1 MRKLI
6 ASSWI
11 TADGLIADPS
21 GSIDWVMGD
30 DELAAYES
38 ALIEAADTVMLG
50 RVTYQQLASYWPQVP
65 SSPNAAPWEKA
76 YAEKI
81 NARSKVVV
89 SRSLENA
96 SWSDSRILRDVTAE
110 SVTAVKEGSDR
121 SIVTFGSATLVQE
134 LSRLG
139 LVDEYHLLVHPVL
152 LGSGKSLFGPLEG
165 RLRLERVR
173 TEPFKS
179 GVTLL
184 VYKAAVPAAG

>member
-1 MRKLI
+1 MRNLI

-11 TADGLIADPS
+11 TADGFIADPS

-30 DELAAYES
+30 EELAAYET
-38 ALIEAADTVMLG
+38 ALIEEADTVMLG

-65 SSPNAAPWEKA
+65 ANPNAAPWEKA
-76 YAEKI
+76 YAETI
-81 NARSKVVV
+81 NALSKVVV
-89 SRSLENA
+89 SRSLEDA
-96 SWSDSRILRDVTAE
+96 PWSGSRIVREVTRE
-110 SVTAVKEGSDR
+110 SVAAIRDGSDR
-121 SIVTFGSATLVQE
+121 SIVTFGSATLMQE

-152 LGSGKSLFGPLEG
+152 LGAGKSLFGPLGG

-173 TEPFKS
+173 AEPFGS

-184 VYKAAVPAAG
+184 VYKAAVPATG

>member
-11 TADGLIADPS
+11 TADGFIADPS

-30 DELAAYES
+30 DELAAYET
-38 ALIEAADTVMLG
+38 ALIDEADTVMLG
-50 RVTYQQLASYWPQVP
+50 RVTFQQLASYWPQVP
-65 SSPNAAPWEKA
+65 ANPDAAPWEKA

-89 SRSLENA
+89 SRSLDDTAWN
-96 SWSDSRILRDVTAE
+96 DSRIVRDVTLE
-110 SVTAVKEGSDR
+110 SVAAVKDGSDR

-134 LSRLG
+134 LSQLG

-152 LGSGKSLFGPLEG
+152 LGAGKSLFGPLEG

-173 TEPFKS
+173 VEPFRS

>member
-6 ASSWI
+6 ASNWI
-11 TADGLIADPS
+11 TADGFIADPG

-30 DELAAYES
+30 DELAAYET
-38 ALIEAADTVMLG
+38 ALIDEADTVMLG

-65 SSPNAAPWEKA
+65 SNPNAAPWERA

-81 NARSKVVV
+81 NALGKVAV
-89 SRSLENA
+89 SRSLQDAPWNGTT
-96 SWSDSRILRDVTAE
+96 ILRDVTPEGVA
-110 SVTAVKEGSDR
+110 AVKEGSDR
-121 SIVTFGSATLVQE
+121 SILTFGSATLVQE

-165 RLRLERVR
+165 RLGLERVR
-173 TEPFKS
+173 AEPFRS

-184 VYKAAVPAAG
+184 VYKAAVPVAG